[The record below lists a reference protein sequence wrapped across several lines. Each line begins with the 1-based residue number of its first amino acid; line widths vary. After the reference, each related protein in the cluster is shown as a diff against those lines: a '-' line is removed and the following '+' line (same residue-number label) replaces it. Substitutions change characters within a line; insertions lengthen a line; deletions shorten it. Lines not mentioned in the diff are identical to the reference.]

1 MKRKSDLA
9 WDRDLPGFG
18 VRAYATGRIAYVVQ
32 SRGPQ
37 GSRRATLGKHGD
49 LTPDEARKLAAA
61 VIDRIKAGEK
71 PFPEAPEPEPE
82 HTMAELAQRFLTEYA
97 ERQWK
102 PATAA
107 RLRQLLHK
115 HILPALG
122 GLVVRE
128 VDRES
133 VAAVHHALRGTRG
146 TANDLLWMLSRMF
159 SLAETWGWHLAGTN
173 PCRSVRAYRS
183 NRLERFLSRAEYRKI
198 GRVLKE
204 ANSSGAVH
212 PPAVA
217 AIRML
222 LLTGCRSG
230 EVARLQWDDVD
241 RASGQLRLKDSKTGP
256 RCIPLTTEALTVL
269 DGLER
274 IPGNP
279 WVFTGAGEGSHVKN
293 LTRYWTRLR
302 RKAGLEDVRLH
313 DLRHSYASRALL
325 LGESLSMIGKLLGHS
340 SIDTTARYAH
350 LARDTEKASAA
361 KVAGSIE
368 ANILP
373 ASVEVPEVAEVS
385 VTGKETVEETGV
397 KTGKTDGFE
406 RNIAA

>member
-1 MKRKSDLA
+1 M
-9 WDRDLPGFG
+9 
-18 VRAYATGRIAYVVQ
+18 
-32 SRGPQ
+32 
-37 GSRRATLGKHGD
+37 
-49 LTPDEARKLAAA
+49 E
-61 VIDRIKAGEK
+61 
-71 PFPEAPEPEPE
+71 
-82 HTMAELAQRFLTEYA
+82 ELAQRVLTGYA

-107 RLRQLLHK
+107 RYRQLLKK

-122 GLVVRE
+122 ALTVRE
-128 VDRES
+128 VGREH
-133 VAAVHHALRGTRG
+133 VAALHHALRGTRG
-146 TANDLLWMLSRMF
+146 TANDLLWSLSRMF
-159 SLAETWGWHLAGTN
+159 SLAETWGWRPKGTN
-173 PCRSVRAYRS
+173 PCRSIRAYRS
-183 NRLERFLSRAEYRKI
+183 NRQERFLSRAEYRRI
-198 GRVLKE
+198 GRVLRE
-204 ANSSGAVH
+204 ADSSGAFH

-256 RCIPLTTEALTVL
+256 RCVPLTREALTVI

-279 WVFTGAGEGSHVKN
+279 WVFIGAGEDSHVKN

-302 RKAGLEDVRLH
+302 RQAGLEDVRLH

-325 LGESLSMIGKLLGHS
+325 LGESLPMIGKLLGHA

-361 KVAGSIE
+361 KVSGSIE

-373 ASVEVPEVAEVS
+373 ASGAVRELAEVP
-385 VTGKETVEETGV
+385 VTDEETSGETGV
-397 KTGKTDGFE
+397 KTDKEVGIESD
-406 RNIAA
+406 IAA